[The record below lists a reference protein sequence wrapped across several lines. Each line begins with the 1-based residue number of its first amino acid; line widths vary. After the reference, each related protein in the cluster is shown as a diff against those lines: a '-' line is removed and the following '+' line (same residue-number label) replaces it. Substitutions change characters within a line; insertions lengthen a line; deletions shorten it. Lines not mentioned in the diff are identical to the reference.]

1 LTALATESVGGDP
14 IPDLEELLGERLV
27 SDEVWLRA
35 NIALCRS
42 FRDAGELESACNVGE
57 TALARLD
64 ERGLTGTDQAV
75 QLANTLAGVYVLYG
89 DIPKA
94 LRISRK
100 TLAEAERHNS
110 PKAQAM
116 AYWNASFCE
125 SHRGDIPTALELA
138 ERALALLGNDG
149 DVRHRAMLRANVGAL
164 LLMLDPPEAE
174 AALDLLEGAVRD
186 LEVTGASA
194 TSIART
200 VVEQA
205 RARYLSGQESLALEQ
220 IDEVLENREGLSPYL
235 VADALVLR
243 GQLMTG
249 LGQSGA
255 IEQYREAVLS
265 LAATGQDRA
274 VAKLWYQIGDLFQE
288 AGDVTAAL
296 DAYRRAGVASG
307 MAPAKQ
313 VHHAL
318 V

>member
-42 FRDAGELESACNVGE
+42 FRDAGELESACSVGE

-100 TLAEAERHNS
+100 TLAEAEQHNS

-125 SHRGDIPTALELA
+125 SHRGDIAAAIELA
-138 ERALALLGNDG
+138 ERALSLLGSDG
-149 DVRHRAMLRANVGAL
+149 DVRHRALLKSNVGAF
-164 LLMLDPPEAE
+164 LLMLDTPEPVT
-174 AALDLLEGAVRD
+174 ALECLDEAVRD
-186 LEVTGASA
+186 LAVSGASV
-194 TSIART
+194 TDIAFS

-205 RARYLSGQESLALEQ
+205 RARYLMGDHVVALEQ
-220 IDEVLENREGLSPYL
+220 LDEVLAHREGLSPFL

-243 GQLMTG
+243 GQLMSR
-249 LGQSGA
+249 LGKPGA

-265 LAATGQDRA
+265 LSATGQDRA
-274 VAKLWYQIGDLFQE
+274 VARLWYRIGDRFQD
-288 AGDVTAAL
+288 AGDMVAAL

-307 MAPAKQ
+307 MAPARQ
-313 VHHAL
+313 VQHAL
-318 V
+318 A